1 MSEIPSDRADGVAT
15 ITLNRPDKRNA
26 LAPQMLTGSCTALA
40 EACGGRPSL
49 LTDLTLRMTA
59 EPDFTG
65 FLSAKARP
73 PLIITAHCQQ
83 HNPLAGL

>member
-1 MSEIPSDRADGVAT
+1 V
-15 ITLNRPDKRNA
+15 
-26 LAPQMLTGSCTALA
+26 A
-40 EACGGRPSL
+40 EAGGGRPSL

-65 FLSAKARP
+65 FLSAKAHP
-73 PLIITAHCQQ
+73 PLIITAHRQQ